1 MTRTQ
6 APTLDERLP
15 RYQQLRDLFVA
26 AVSDGHW
33 RPGEAIPAE
42 DVLAATHGVAVG
54 TVRKALAGLVAE
66 GMLERKQGRGTFV
79 RRGNFGNALA
89 RFFRMTDENGRPIR
103 PASRILARAVLPA
116 TAEVAEHLGVADGTE
131 VIGLT
136 RLRLAEGVPILAE
149 EVRLRRDDFAP
160 LLELKTD
167 EFGDLLY
174 PLYERVCGKVVASAR
189 ETIRFAV
196 PPENLAGIL
205 GLATGTPA
213 VVIDRVAYGFDNAP
227 LEFRRSYGPAE
238 RFSYSIDIR

>member
-1 MTRTQ
+1 MRTQ
-6 APTLDERLP
+6 APTFDARLP

-42 DVLAATHGVAVG
+42 DVLATTHGVAVG

-66 GMLERKQGRGTFV
+66 GILDRKQGRGTFV

-89 RFFRMTDENGRPIR
+89 RFFRMTDETGRPIR
-103 PASRILARAVLPA
+103 PASRILARTVLPA
-116 TAEVAEHLGVADGTE
+116 TAETAEHLGVADGAE
-131 VIGLT
+131 VIALT
-136 RLRLAEGVPILAE
+136 RLRLVDGVAILAE
-149 EVRLRRDDFAP
+149 EVRLRRDIFAP
-160 LLELKTD
+160 LLELATD

-174 PLYERVCGKVVASAR
+174 PLYERVCGKVVASAH

-196 PPENLAGIL
+196 PPDNLAAVL
-205 GLATGTPA
+205 GLAAGAPA
-213 VVIDRVAYGFDNAP
+213 VMIDRVAYGFDNAP

>member
-1 MTRTQ
+1 MTKAQ
-6 APTLDERLP
+6 APALDERLP

-42 DVLAATHGVAVG
+42 DILATRHGVAVG

-66 GMLERKQGRGTFV
+66 GILERKQGRGTFV

-103 PASRILARAVLPA
+103 PASRILTRAVLPA
-116 TAEVAEHLGVADGTE
+116 TAEIAEHLGVADGTE
-131 VIGLT
+131 VIALT
-136 RLRLAEGVPILAE
+136 RLRLADGVPILAE
-149 EVRLRRDDFAP
+149 EVWLRRDIFAP
-160 LLELKTD
+160 LLELATA

-174 PLYERVCGKVVASAR
+174 PLYERVCGKVVASAH
-189 ETIRFAV
+189 ETIRFGA
-196 PPENLAGIL
+196 PPANLAEPL
-205 GLATGTPA
+205 GLAAGTPT